1 MSRHKQH
8 SFAVP
13 WFAAT
18 RYPCL
23 SRPVLIIAGVLPK
36 DAVDRIQKPAATRHR
51 SGLAENP
58 TLCQIARLSL
68 QQPSRAA
75 QNLPALRGQIA
86 NRKQAKK
93 IRHALLPREKEDV
106 GASSDKSSME
116 EVEEEDKM
124 EL

>member
-58 TLCQIARLSL
+58 TLCQIGVASD
-68 QQPSRAA
+68 
-75 QNLPALRGQIA
+75 
-86 NRKQAKK
+86 NRKVTFVTSC
-93 IRHALLPREKEDV
+93 RGPPSPPEYLN
-106 GASSDKSSME
+106 
-116 EVEEEDKM
+116 
-124 EL
+124 